1 MKRSTS
7 LLAALCSSLVAG
19 SLTPAAHA
27 AMPKV
32 VAGDGVLCDLTRTV
46 SGGATDVRCLIA
58 AGADP
63 HFYRLTPAN
72 RRDIS
77 QSKVVLIN
85 GYGLTPTLARLS
97 GSFSLV
103 PVGEQ
108 AVPSNPSKDPHLWH
122 SPTNTSAMAVVVSR
136 TLQQLPISA
145 ESKAG
150 LQRREQAVTS
160 ILSDLDDWNRRQIAT
175 IPSAHRALVSEH
187 LAFGFFTD
195 RYGLKQVAMIDDYAT
210 GGQLRPS
217 SLKSI
222 SNAVRASNTKVLFA
236 EQQPPS
242 KTLRRISKRSGKP
255 IGSKILFADGVA
267 PGKSLIETATMNTC
281 TVVNAQGGTCD
292 QAGAKALQ
300 QRWETVR

>member
-7 LLAALCSSLVAG
+7 LLAALCSGLVAG
-19 SLTPAAHA
+19 SLTQAAHA
-27 AMPKV
+27 AIPTV

-150 LQRREQAVTS
+150 LKRLR
-160 ILSDLDDWNRRQIAT
+160 L
-175 IPSAHRALVSEH
+175 PS
-187 LAFGFFTD
+187 
-195 RYGLKQVAMIDDYAT
+195 GLQGYNVLHPRDVE
-210 GGQLRPS
+210 QLRPITTLNR
-217 SLKSI
+217 SL
-222 SNAVRASNTKVLFA
+222 
-236 EQQPPS
+236 
-242 KTLRRISKRSGKP
+242 
-255 IGSKILFADGVA
+255 
-267 PGKSLIETATMNTC
+267 AT
-281 TVVNAQGGTCD
+281 G
-292 QAGAKALQ
+292 
-300 QRWETVR
+300 